1 MMNDWVKDY
10 QQKYVSAHLHLSAH
24 CTRNEEM
31 FAFMAPNSTST
42 GGKQKRI
49 IASFMAILSTPYGRV
64 FHKVLI

>member
-1 MMNDWVKDY
+1 MTNDWVKDY
-10 QQKYVSAHLHLSAH
+10 QKKYVSEHLHLSAH

-31 FAFMAPNSTST
+31 FAFTAPNSTST

-64 FHKVLI
+64 FHEVHI